1 MKHVYSI
8 LLIAFIVLSLFA
20 THSVSFLSECDWQ
33 RLSTLMSFSLI
44 SGIVLLTIRHLQIR
58 IAHIVF
64 LVANIVLSLA
74 YSVDSLWYMFFVCFC
89 FITLINQL
97 SFQSLR
103 AGLLLTG
110 LIECITG
117 ILQYMKL
124 SPSENVFT
132 MYGHF
137 NNPAGFAAFL
147 VSLLPF
153 TFGYAQNVNR
163 RMRYLYIIIRLFFVV
178 AILLSNSRA
187 GILSACVIFSFFS
200 YKSIRLS
207 NLHGLVK
214 LFVLMVVLVV
224 VIIGLYFLKQDS
236 ADGRLLIWSVSW
248 EMFKNAPITGHGAN
262 SFIAQYME
270 YQAEYLTKCPDY
282 SHALLAADVKVPF
295 NEYIKLLV
303 EFGLLGF
310 IGVGVFIRYLWIEYK
325 RSQSDLKVLASLS
338 IMGIS
343 VFAFFS
349 YPFTYLL
356 VILVLLFDVSII
368 CQNSCV
374 LYSIRKEKLRICKL
388 IIMPIMCWIF
398 ILLLSECK
406 EEKELYDLAHI
417 SVQFD
422 VESRYEKLYAR
433 MPRNY
438 VLLYNFGA
446 YLNQQQK
453 YEKSNQILFECLNY
467 FNNSELQ
474 LFICDNYIHLKNYT
488 KALQHSKIASAMVPA
503 RFYPLYYQFIIAQEM
518 QDTSQS
524 IRIAKQIL
532 DKHEKVNNVSIKMLK
547 IQMRRYVQSIE

>member
-163 RMRYLYIIIRLFFVV
+163 RMRYLYIIISRPLKTFY
-178 AILLSNSRA
+178 LL
-187 GILSACVIFSFFS
+187 LFS
-200 YKSIRLS
+200 YLINKSL
-207 NLHGLVK
+207 
-214 LFVLMVVLVV
+214 
-224 VIIGLYFLKQDS
+224 
-236 ADGRLLIWSVSW
+236 
-248 EMFKNAPITGHGAN
+248 
-262 SFIAQYME
+262 
-270 YQAEYLTKCPDY
+270 
-282 SHALLAADVKVPF
+282 
-295 NEYIKLLV
+295 
-303 EFGLLGF
+303 
-310 IGVGVFIRYLWIEYK
+310 
-325 RSQSDLKVLASLS
+325 
-338 IMGIS
+338 
-343 VFAFFS
+343 
-349 YPFTYLL
+349 
-356 VILVLLFDVSII
+356 
-368 CQNSCV
+368 
-374 LYSIRKEKLRICKL
+374 
-388 IIMPIMCWIF
+388 
-398 ILLLSECK
+398 
-406 EEKELYDLAHI
+406 
-417 SVQFD
+417 
-422 VESRYEKLYAR
+422 
-433 MPRNY
+433 
-438 VLLYNFGA
+438 
-446 YLNQQQK
+446 
-453 YEKSNQILFECLNY
+453 
-467 FNNSELQ
+467 
-474 LFICDNYIHLKNYT
+474 
-488 KALQHSKIASAMVPA
+488 
-503 RFYPLYYQFIIAQEM
+503 
-518 QDTSQS
+518 
-524 IRIAKQIL
+524 
-532 DKHEKVNNVSIKMLK
+532 
-547 IQMRRYVQSIE
+547 